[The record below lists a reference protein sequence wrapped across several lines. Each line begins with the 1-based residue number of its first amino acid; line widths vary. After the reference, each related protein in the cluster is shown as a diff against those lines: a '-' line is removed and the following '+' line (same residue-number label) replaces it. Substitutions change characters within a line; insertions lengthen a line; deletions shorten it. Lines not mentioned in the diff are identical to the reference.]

1 MGIRE
6 ETEKKVFAYIEEHNM
21 ISPGDRIVAGVSGGA
36 DSVCLL
42 ELLSAYGKK
51 VPLSMAVVH
60 VNHGLRQDAGED
72 AGYVEELCREKGIP
86 FFLTESDVHRTARE
100 EGCSEEDAGR
110 RIRYRA
116 FRQAAEAIGGRKV
129 AVAHN
134 SNDNAETM
142 LFNLFRGSGIR
153 GISGIAPLRADGD
166 GISVLRP
173 ILCLERQEVEAYLR
187 ERGIPWR
194 MDSTNEKD
202 DYSRNRIRHHI
213 LPYAEQEVAGAVGH
227 MLRTAGQLQEAE
239 EYLREQTEEA
249 LLRCTVPAEA
259 FTVSGGTIAVPA
271 EAWALPEGAKAA
283 PGVSDS
289 QSAAGAG
296 TRNRNAMRYQID
308 AGAFL
313 GFRRILQGRM
323 LLELLKRLSPTGKD
337 ISAVHVRDVLSLFGK
352 KGNRSISLPFGITAR
367 RQNGLVILEC
377 AKDREQTGALGGM
390 TQMDGAEL
398 WQPVEVPLSEELFQ
412 KPALYDLGELGK
424 IEFSAF
430 FIKNT
435 AELPQNR
442 YTKWFDYDK
451 MEERAVIRTRGRGDF
466 LTIADGKGKTVH
478 KSLKDYM
485 IGEKIPRRLRD
496 GIRLVAFGNHIL
508 WLVGWRISEDF
519 KVSGDTERVLQ
530 VRLLKKQGSGTEEKD
545 VGAH

>member
-42 ELLSAYGKK
+42 ELLLAYGKR
-51 VPLSMAVVH
+51 VPLWLAVVH

-72 AGYVEELCREKGIP
+72 AGYVEELCRQGGIP
-86 FFLTESDVHRTARE
+86 FFLTETDVRRAARE

-116 FRQAAEAIGGRKV
+116 FRQAAEKIGARKV

-142 LFNLFRGSGIR
+142 LFHLFRGSGIR
-153 GISGIAPLRADGD
+153 GISGIAPLRTDGD
-166 GISVLRP
+166 GVNILRP
-173 ILCLERQEVEAYLR
+173 ILCLERREVEAYLR

-194 MDSTNEKD
+194 KDSTNEKD

-227 MLRTAGQLQEAE
+227 MLGTAGQLQEAE

-249 LLRCTVPAEA
+249 LRRCVVPAGLRTVPGEN
-259 FTVSGGTIAVPA
+259 GP
-271 EAWALPEGAKAA
+271 L
-283 PGVSDS
+283 
-289 QSAAGAG
+289 SAAG
-296 TRNRNAMRYQID
+296 TDSHRPNAMRYQID
-308 AGAFL
+308 VAAFL
-313 GFRRILQGRM
+313 GFHRALQGRM
-323 LLELLKRLSPTGKD
+323 LLELIKRLSPTGKD
-337 ISAVHVRDVLSLFGK
+337 ISAVHVRDALSLFTK
-352 KGNRSISLPFGITAR
+352 EGNRSISLPFGITAR
-367 RQNGLVILEC
+367 RQYGQVILER
-377 AKDREQTGALGGM
+377 AEDGKRESGPGRMAEP
-390 TQMDGAEL
+390 DGAQFCQ
-398 WQPVEVPLSEELFQ
+398 QPMEVPLTEELFQ
-412 KPALYDLGELGK
+412 KPALYDLGESGEM
-424 IEFSAF
+424 EFSAF
-430 FIKNT
+430 FIKKG
-435 AELPQNR
+435 AGLPQNR

-466 LTIADGKGKTVH
+466 LTIADGAGRTVH

-485 IGEKIPRRLRD
+485 IGEKIPRQLRD
-496 GIRLVAFGNHIL
+496 GIQLVAFGNHIL
-508 WLVGWRISEDF
+508 WLVGWRISEAF

-530 VRLLKKQGSGTEEKD
+530 VRLLKKRGSETEEKD

>member
-42 ELLSAYGKK
+42 ELLLAYGKR
-51 VPLSMAVVH
+51 VPLWLAVVH

-72 AGYVEELCREKGIP
+72 AGYVEELCRQGGIP
-86 FFLTESDVHRTARE
+86 FFLTEIDVRRAARE

-116 FRQAAEAIGGRKV
+116 FRQAAEKIGARKV
-129 AVAHN
+129 VVAHN

-142 LFNLFRGSGIR
+142 LFHLFRGSGIR
-153 GISGIAPLRADGD
+153 GISGIAPLRMDGD
-166 GISVLRP
+166 GVNILRP
-173 ILCLERQEVEAYLR
+173 ILCLERREVEAYLR

-194 MDSTNEKD
+194 KDSTNEKD

-227 MLRTAGQLQEAE
+227 MLGTAGQLQEAE

-249 LLRCTVPAEA
+249 LRRCVVPAGLRTVPGEN
-259 FTVSGGTIAVPA
+259 GP
-271 EAWALPEGAKAA
+271 L
-283 PGVSDS
+283 
-289 QSAAGAG
+289 SAAG
-296 TRNRNAMRYQID
+296 TDSHRPNAMRYQID
-308 AGAFL
+308 VAAFL
-313 GFRRILQGRM
+313 GFHRALQGRM
-323 LLELLKRLSPTGKD
+323 LLELIKRLSPTGKD
-337 ISAVHVRDVLSLFGK
+337 ISAVHVRDALSLFAK
-352 KGNRSISLPFGITAR
+352 EGNRSISLPFGITAR
-367 RQNGLVILEC
+367 RQYGQVILQRVEDG
-377 AKDREQTGALGGM
+377 KRDREPEGTAEP
-390 TQMDGAEL
+390 DGAQPCQ
-398 WQPVEVPLSEELFQ
+398 QPVEVPLTEELFQ
-412 KPALYDLGELGK
+412 KPALYDLGESGEM
-424 IEFSAF
+424 EFAAF
-430 FIKNT
+430 FIKKG

-466 LTIADGKGKTVH
+466 LTIADGAGRTVH

-485 IGEKIPRRLRD
+485 IGEKIPRQLRD
-496 GIRLVAFGNHIL
+496 GIQLVAFGNHIL
-508 WLVGWRISEDF
+508 WLVGWRISEAF

-530 VRLLKKQGSGTEEKD
+530 VRLLKKRGSETEEKD